1 MKKILSLLL
10 AIVMVFCIMPFSAL
24 PVHADTYIRN
34 MSVSYDAR
42 AVAARP
48 DLTGREVTKLLQ
60 NALYKATVSDG
71 IHIDVSSSCLAKRTG
86 SGMISYVDF
95 EKLDQSDELLSGS
108 GEYYF
113 IINTEENDGYGY
125 DTGNL
130 PAATVNGSSCPV
142 SWYDED
148 CTRYDGSVDILQR
161 VYVTNGDYV
170 CGVDVEPKMVKIQR
184 DHDHTLD
191 VEVKGTDSR
200 VTWSFPDGKE
210 DSSTGFSG
218 NTLHIGSNEETGSL
232 RVRATSVYNPNFYDD
247 IYVEVTDYVVEIT
260 EVIVTPKTVSVKKG
274 TGFTFDVEVKGT
286 DYTGYEC
293 FVTGGTKEE
302 TRTFGCTLAISPE
315 ETAETLIFTA
325 VSTVDRTKYAQATV
339 TVLPQDVIT
348 DPIEISYEQAG
359 LELLTPDMTGKDVS
373 DLLKNALKYANVNKS
388 VHIDIN
394 CCSLLK
400 KTGTGMV
407 RYLDFA
413 DLSESDEPL
422 EPGCEYY
429 FDINLEENG
438 GFVFP
443 EHLPGAIVN
452 GRVADAVSWYDENN
466 IGPLGSIDVLVK
478 AKTQWDT
485 SEGVRVIPYPAW
497 EFTKDTDYYTDGQLV
512 KVRYEIPCKVGYYSG
527 DRYIACPLAS
537 SSGGWYSFNVPE
549 GVSDVILVIKG
560 DVDISGEFDFFDVIM
575 SKAMDLHPEDPYSPV
590 QMFAADVDDDDE
602 FGFFDVILTK
612 AADLGKTPFSW

>member
-1 MKKILSLLL
+1 MKKFLSMLM
-10 AIVMVFCIMPFSAL
+10 AFVMAFCLMPFSAL
-24 PVHADTYIRN
+24 SVYADTYIRS
-34 MSVSYDAR
+34 MSVTYNAK

-95 EKLDQSDELLSGS
+95 EKLDQSDELLSSS

-170 CGVDVEPKMVKIQR
+170 CGVDVEPEMVKIQR
-184 DHDHTLD
+184 GHDHTLD

-218 NTLHIGSNEETGSL
+218 NTLHIGSNEETGNL

-274 TGFTFDVEVKGT
+274 TAFTFGVEVVGT
-286 DYTGYEC
+286 DYTDYEC

-339 TVLPQDVIT
+339 MVLPQDIISDTIVI
-348 DPIEISYEQAG
+348 DYEQTG
-359 LELLTPDMTGKDVS
+359 LELLTPDMTGRDVS
-373 DLLKNALKYANVNKS
+373 DLLKDALQYANVNKS
-388 VHIDIN
+388 VHIDISS
-394 CCSLLK
+394 CGLLK

-407 RYLDFA
+407 RYLDFV

-438 GFVFP
+438 GFIFAEP
-443 EHLPGAIVN
+443 LPGAIVN
-452 GRVADAVSWYDENN
+452 GRTAEAVSWYNEDY
-466 IGPLGSIDVLVK
+466 IGPFGSIDVLVK

-485 SEGVRVIPYPAW
+485 SDGVSVVPYPAYA
-497 EFTKDTDYYTDGQLV
+497 FTEDVDYYSDGQYVNV
-512 KVRYEIPCKVGYYSG
+512 KYSLPCRVGYYSG
-527 DRYIACPLAS
+527 GKYIACPFISAS
-537 SSGGWYSFNVPE
+537 SGWHMFEAPE
-549 GVSDVILVIKG
+549 GVDSVILVVKG
-560 DVDISGEFDFFDVIM
+560 DSNSDGSFTNLDVTIAKAASLGRTVPFGDIG
-575 SKAMDLHPEDPYSPV
+575 A
-590 QMFAADVDDDDE
+590 FAADMSGDDI
-602 FGFFDVILTK
+602 FSNYDVTLLK
-612 AADLGKTPFSW
+612 AASLNKYPYTW